1 MSDGKRLIKLCGL
14 IYLNE
19 KNGVVKEW
27 RLTDHDPRSR
37 SWITKLQG
45 QAYFRQEQHM
55 DYEIS
60 SEKWMMGG
68 YGGMPKERII
78 QHARFKIDSD
88 PTGDA
93 NRRRKQFT
101 AIYHKCTA

>member
-14 IYLNE
+14 IYLKE
-19 KNGVVKEW
+19 KWCGQGVAID
-27 RLTDHDPRSR
+27 RSRPRSR
-37 SWITKLQG
+37 TWITKLQG